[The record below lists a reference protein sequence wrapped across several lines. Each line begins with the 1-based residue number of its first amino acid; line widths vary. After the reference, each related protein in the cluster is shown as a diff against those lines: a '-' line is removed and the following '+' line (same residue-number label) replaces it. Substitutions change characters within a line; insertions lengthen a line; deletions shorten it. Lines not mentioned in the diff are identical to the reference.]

1 MRRPLCRLRAGP
13 NEAGSRLQR
22 KEDRV
27 RRRTIIAAGFVA
39 AVPLLMMRALPTE
52 QDDGFA
58 FADIP
63 GLPGFR
69 RLDEGTVS
77 APLRDP
83 FAGLRA
89 PGDPSPPAPLPA
101 TELCAALFGPA
112 PMPPGTVPVASF
124 SDYYCPYCR
133 DLTVRLA
140 ARQDPALRIVWH
152 ELPLLGEASDAAAR
166 AALAADLQGAYPAF
180 QARLLRAR
188 FQPTDAY
195 VAEVGRSLNLDV
207 PRLLAD
213 ARSEDV
219 ARRVDTSARAA
230 ATLGIGATPA
240 LVVGRTLVMGAI
252 TDDRLDALIELER
265 AAGPLP
271 C

>member
-1 MRRPLCRLRAGP
+1 
-13 NEAGSRLQR
+13 
-22 KEDRV
+22 
-27 RRRTIIAAGFVA
+27 
-39 AVPLLMMRALPTE
+39 MMRAMPP
-52 QDDGFA
+52 QDDGFV
-58 FADIP
+58 FAEVP

-69 RLDEGTVS
+69 RLDGGAVS

-89 PGDPSPPAPLPA
+89 PGDQPPPQPLPA
-101 TELCAALFGPA
+101 EALCRALFGSA
-112 PMPPGTVPVASF
+112 PLPPGTVPVASF

-140 ARQDPALRIVWH
+140 AREDPGLRVAWH
-152 ELPLLGEASDAAAR
+152 ELPLLGEASEAAAR
-166 AALAADLQGAYPAF
+166 AALAADLQGAYAAL
-180 QARLLRAR
+180 QARLMRAR

-195 VAEVGRSLNLDV
+195 LAEVGRSLGLDV

-213 ARSEDV
+213 ARGEEVD
-219 ARRVDTSARAA
+219 RLLDTSARAA

-240 LVVGRTLVMGAI
+240 LVVGRTLVTGAI
-252 TDDRLDALIELER
+252 TDDRLERLIDLER
-265 AAGPLP
+265 AAGQVP

>member
-1 MRRPLCRLRAGP
+1 M
-13 NEAGSRLQR
+13 
-22 KEDRV
+22 
-27 RRRTIIAAGFVA
+27 RRRTIIAAGVIV
-39 AVPLLMMRALPTE
+39 AVPLLMMRARAPQE
-52 QDDGFA
+52 DSFA

-69 RLDEGTVS
+69 QLDGGAVS
-77 APLRDP
+77 ASLRDP

-89 PGDPSPPAPLPA
+89 PGDPLPPEPLPPAK
-101 TELCAALFGPA
+101 LCAALFGPA
-112 PMPPGTVPVASF
+112 PSPPGTVPVASF

-140 ARQDPALRIVWH
+140 ARQDPALRVVWH
-152 ELPLLGEASDAAAR
+152 ELPLLGEASEAAAR

-188 FQPTDAY
+188 FQPTDEY
-195 VAEVGRSLNLDV
+195 VAEVGHSLNLDV

-213 ARSEDV
+213 AQSEDV
-219 ARRVDTSARAA
+219 ARRLNTSARAA

-240 LVVGRTLVMGAI
+240 LVVGRTLVTGAI

-265 AAGPLP
+265 LAGPPP

>member
-1 MRRPLCRLRAGP
+1 
-13 NEAGSRLQR
+13 
-22 KEDRV
+22 V
-27 RRRTIIAAGFVA
+27 RRRTIIAAGTVA
-39 AVPLLMMRALPTE
+39 AVPLLMMRALRQTE
-52 QDDGFA
+52 NVFPFA
-58 FADIP
+58 AIP

-69 RLDEGTVS
+69 QLDGGAVS

-89 PGDPSPPAPLPA
+89 PGDPLPPEPLLPA
-101 TELCAALFGPA
+101 ELCTALFGPT
-112 PMPPGTVPVASF
+112 PVSIGTVPVASF

-152 ELPLLGEASDAAAR
+152 ELPLLGDASEAAAR
-166 AALAADLQGAYPAF
+166 AAIAADLQGAYPAF

-188 FQPTDAY
+188 FQPTDEY
-195 VAEVGRSLNLDV
+195 IAEVGRSLNLDV

-213 ARSEDV
+213 LQSEDV
-219 ARRVDTSARAA
+219 ARRLHTSARAA

-240 LVVGRTLVMGAI
+240 LVVGRTLVKGAI
-252 TDDRLDALIELER
+252 ADDRLDALIEMER
-265 AAGPLP
+265 VAGPLP